1 MPSIVNYAYSKEN
14 IATIKSWHYGTNW
27 PAVYIIY
34 NNESAY
40 IGETLDLA
48 RRTEQHLAEDEFSVF
63 TDICLISDKTFNK
76 SVVLDLEAFL
86 IKYMGADGA
95 KALTNENAGVVD
107 HNYFYKEAYED
118 DFKEIWSQLLSIG
131 LVSKSLLDIENSELF
146 KYSPY
151 KSLNYEQQK
160 AAYDILQ
167 RLYEI
172 NNASVVYH

>member
-76 SVVLDLEAFL
+76 SVCF
-86 IKYMGADGA
+86 G
-95 KALTNENAGVVD
+95 
-107 HNYFYKEAYED
+107 FR
-118 DFKEIWSQLLSIG
+118 SI
-131 LVSKSLLDIENSELF
+131 
-146 KYSPY
+146 
-151 KSLNYEQQK
+151 LNKIYGC
-160 AAYDILQ
+160 
-167 RLYEI
+167 
-172 NNASVVYH
+172 

>member
-1 MPSIVNYAYSKEN
+1 M
-14 IATIKSWHYGTNW
+14 
-27 PAVYIIY
+27 
-34 NNESAY
+34 
-40 IGETLDLA
+40 
-48 RRTEQHLAEDEFSVF
+48 
-63 TDICLISDKTFNK
+63 
-76 SVVLDLEAFL
+76 DLEAFL

-95 KALTNENAGVVD
+95 KALTNGNAGVVD

-172 NNASVVYH
+172 NNASLHSLIQVNGGAGTGKTILAVYLIKLLTDIQRNKEVWRVVEDSEDSLFLKKMSERPLWNSKNRICSSNGRTKSNYEKNI